1 MICPDLFYDDERV
14 NLKGVRA
21 EYLNKDDEEIIRFT
35 FSNGFYKDTRAWR
48 SSSFEKYD

>member
-1 MICPDLFYDDERV
+1 M

-35 FSNGFYKDTRAWR
+35 FSNGFHKDTRAWR